1 MRGSARSRGAVMKS
15 NRFDQTMGLK
25 YWIDR
30 FFALLLVLRA
40 SPLGF
45 LIAAA
50 IIIESI
56 LIGEPPRILVG
67 EKRRSANQTFRL
79 LKFRVFRVSSWQRHL
94 IYEPTRSVKGLEK
107 KPHLTW
113 VGRLLKR
120 CYLDELP
127 QLLNIL
133 RGEMSLVGPRPYF
146 EGDWRRQPRLDIPAR
161 RLLKAGLVGPY
172 GAVKGRVSGPDR
184 ENLLDTEYLE
194 YVKSAAVFRILLRDL
209 KIIVQS
215 LGTVMRAKGL

>member
-1 MRGSARSRGAVMKS
+1 MSDK
-15 NRFDQTMGLK
+15 RFDRNMRIKSWG
-25 YWIDR
+25 DR
-30 FFALLLVLRA
+30 FSALILILLV

-45 LIAAA
+45 LIAAS

-56 LIGEPPRILVG
+56 LVGEPPRIFVG
-67 EKRRSANQTFRL
+67 EKRRSANRAFRL
-79 LKFRVFRVSSWQRHL
+79 LKFRVFRVSSWQYHL
-94 IYEPTRSVKGLEK
+94 AHEPTRSLKALEK

-146 EGDWRRQPRLDIPAR
+146 EGDWLRQTRLDIPAR

-172 GAVKGRVSGPDR
+172 QAVKGRISGPDRPER

-194 YVKSAAVFRILLRDL
+194 
-209 KIIVQS
+209 
-215 LGTVMRAKGL
+215 